1 MTVLTAM
8 LVDAYRELN
17 AKKLFWI
24 TLFISVIVVLTYG
37 SIGFNENGISV
48 LYGLKQVDSE
58 YVNSTTKWARALY
71 VGIFS
76 DFVVALW
83 LSWIAIILALISTCS
98 MFPDFLAGGA
108 IDIVLSKPISRVT
121 LFVLKYLTS
130 MLFVILQVLL
140 FCVGI
145 FLCVGLRIGEWN
157 WMIFA
162 AVPVVTL
169 FYSYLYSVCVLTG
182 VLTRSAITALLL
194 TMLFWVSLWGVQ
206 TAEQSVR
213 QFVIRFDV
221 QAEEAQKRV
230 DLLQAR
236 RAQLPPRDD
245 EPAVVLAQAEI
256 DQQLFEATSER
267 DAAQEG
273 LDMLKRWHGPTW
285 AFMTVLPKTQL
296 TISLLSRWLKDP
308 EGFSITAMMR
318 GDMSGHGMITDP
330 IDIEMTRRLERE
342 VDAYSTWYVVGT
354 SAAFEA
360 VVLAL
365 ACLIFVRRDY

>member
-1 MTVLTAM
+1 MTVIGAM
-8 LVDAYRELN
+8 LLDAYRELN

-24 TLFISVIVVLTYG
+24 TLSISMIVVFTYG
-37 SIGFNENGISV
+37 SIGFNENGISM

-58 YVNSTTKWARALY
+58 YINSGTKWARALY

-108 IDIVLSKPISRVT
+108 IDIVLSKPISRVS

-130 MLFVILQVLL
+130 MLFVIVQVLL
-140 FCVGI
+140 FCVGV

-169 FYSYLYSVCVLTG
+169 LYSYLYSVCVLTG

-194 TMLFWVSLWGVQ
+194 TLLFWVSLWSVQ

-213 QFVIRFDV
+213 QFVIRFEV
-221 QAEEAQKRV
+221 QVEEAQKRIDV
-230 DLLQAR
+230 LEAR
-236 RAQLPPRDD
+236 RTQLPQPDG
-245 EPAVVLAQAEI
+245 EPAIAAAHAEI
-256 DQQLFEATSER
+256 DRQLLDAASER
-267 DAAQEG
+267 DTAQKG
-273 LDMLKRWHGPTW
+273 RDMLKRWHGPTW
-285 AFMTVLPKTQL
+285 AFKTALPKTQL
-296 TISLLSRWLKDP
+296 TVSLLSRWLKDP

-318 GDMSGHGMITDP
+318 GDMTGHGMIPDP
-330 IDIEMTRRLERE
+330 ADVEMTRRLERE
-342 VDAYSTWYVVGT
+342 IDEYSPWYVVGT
-354 SAAFEA
+354 SAAFEV
-360 VVLAL
+360 VVLSL
-365 ACLIFVRRDY
+365 ACLVFARRDY